1 MREGS
6 DRSTENEIKKRQRL
20 EERRKIDTQ
29 GLMKRRERGR
39 EREERERERRERER
53 ERERVLSVE
62 SRRVSFSSNLVSPSA
77 IERTKKTTGKQQQQ
91 QHDYLLFSFSTFQSI
106 PYPC

>member
-39 EREERERERRERER
+39 EREKERERER
-53 ERERVLSVE
+53 ERES
-62 SRRVSFSSNLVSPSA
+62 LVCG
-77 IERTKKTTGKQQQQ
+77 EQEG
-91 QHDYLLFSFSTFQSI
+91 FFQL
-106 PYPC
+106 